1 MNTLT
6 LMKDALRFLIL
17 HEIQSLSTD
26 SINDVEGGTYEIEFT
41 TYEELWSRYFPYI
54 PLLDKAIDGL
64 FDDDWTYFISEQADK
79 CFVYFNLNDEGFEAT
94 FDFESA
100 AECGREDTYGV

>member
-41 TYEELWSRYFPYI
+41 TYEELSHKYFPYI
-54 PLLDKAIDGL
+54 PLLDKAKAAL

-100 AECGREDTYGV
+100 AECGREDTYGI

>member
-6 LMKDALRFLIL
+6 LMKDALRFIIF

-26 SINDVEGGTYEIEFT
+26 AISDNGYEIEFT
-41 TYEELWSRYFPYI
+41 TYKELWSRYFPYI

-64 FDDDWTYFISEQADK
+64 FDDDWTYFISEQADR

-100 AECGREDTYGV
+100 AEYGREATYGI